1 MARGINKVIIVG
13 NVGGDPE
20 TRYMPSGS
28 AVTNLTV
35 ATNESWKDKQTGEKK
50 ERTEWHRVA
59 MFNRLAEIAA
69 EYLRKGSQVYIEGKL
84 RTRKWQ
90 DKDGQDRYTTEI
102 IADEMQMLGGRG
114 GDFGGGSG
122 GGGGGGASRGS
133 ASNQD
138 SGSTPPHPGPDDFD
152 DDIPF

>member
-13 NVGGDPE
+13 NLGGDPE

-35 ATNESWKDKQTGEKK
+35 ATNESWKDKQTGEQKD
-50 ERTEWHRVA
+50 RTEWHKVA

-90 DKDGQDRYTTEI
+90 DKNGQDRWTTEI

-114 GDFGGGSG
+114 GAGGGGAG
-122 GGGGGGASRGS
+122 GGGGS
-133 ASNQD
+133 APMSSGQD
-138 SGSTPPHPGPDDFD
+138 SGPPSAPPQTGPDDFD

>member
-1 MARGINKVIIVG
+1 MARGINKVIVVG
-13 NVGGDPE
+13 NLGGDPE

-28 AVTNLTV
+28 AVTNMTV
-35 ATNESWKDKQTGEKK
+35 ATNESWKDKQTGEQK
-50 ERTEWHRVA
+50 ERTEWHKVA
-59 MFNRLAEIAA
+59 MFGRLAEIAA

-102 IADEMQMLGGRG
+102 IADEMQMLGGRSGAG
-114 GDFGGGSG
+114 GGGSFGGGGQQGGGQQG
-122 GGGGGGASRGS
+122 GGGNA
-133 ASNQD
+133 
-138 SGSTPPHPGPDDFD
+138 PPQSGPDDFD